1 MNWLARSAPVMAY
14 RYFPQQAEPMPRV
27 ADYRSELLS
36 AVDEL
41 PPLPLVLNRVIALLN
56 DNNASSAQIAAMI
69 EKDTV
74 LAGSVLRCV
83 NSAYYGLT
91 SQVTSIR
98 HAVSML
104 GFSTVRNLSLAFSLR
119 RMLTGSRIP
128 PPRLYSRYS
137 QHSLSCAMLS
147 QYLVR
152 YVKVEDPDTAF
163 AAGLFHDIGKLLI
176 LTTFPDLTPK
186 LIEEYE
192 HTEKTWEQCEQALL
206 QITHPEVS
214 RIVMEKWKLPASIQV
229 AVEYHHR
236 PLECPREADQTLT
249 LAQILHAADTYV
261 NEYGLEILPTKRA
274 SSNLADR
281 AFEEIGL
288 RQRMPEVLERF
299 KAEYES
305 IRSLF

>member
-1 MNWLARSAPVMAY
+1 MAY
-14 RYFPQQAEPMPRV
+14 RYFQQHAERESRV
-27 ADYRSELLS
+27 SDYRAELLA

-56 DNNASSAQIAAMI
+56 DTNASSAQIANMI

-83 NSAYYGLT
+83 NSAYYGLA

-119 RMLTGSRIP
+119 RMLTGARIP
-128 PPRLYSRYS
+128 PPRLYTRYS

-152 YVKVEDPDTAF
+152 YIKVEDPDTAF

-192 HTEKTWEQCEQALL
+192 RGEKTWEECERGVL

-214 RIVMEKWKLPASIQV
+214 RIVMEKWKLPASIQT

-236 PLECPREADQTLT
+236 PLECPREGGQTVT

-261 NEYGLEILPTKRA
+261 NEYGLEILPTKRP
-274 SSNLADR
+274 SPNVADR
-281 AFEEIGL
+281 AFEELGI
-288 RQRMPEVLERF
+288 RHRMPEVLERF

>member
-1 MNWLARSAPVMAY
+1 MAY
-14 RYFPQQAEPMPRV
+14 RYFQQTEPTPRLT
-27 ADYRSELLS
+27 DYRAELL
-36 AVDEL
+36 AAIDDL

-56 DNNASSAQIAAMI
+56 DSNASSAQIAALI

-83 NSAYYGLT
+83 NSAYYGLQST
-91 SQVTSIR
+91 VTSIR
-98 HAVSML
+98 HAVAML

-119 RMLTGSRIP
+119 RMLTGSRVP
-128 PPRLYSRYS
+128 PPRLYARYS

-152 YVKVEDPDTAF
+152 YTRGDDPDTAF

-176 LTTFPDLTPK
+176 LTTFPDLIPK
-186 LIEEYE
+186 LTEEYE
-192 HTEKTWEQCEQALL
+192 RGECSWEECERQVL

-214 RIVMEKWKLPASIQV
+214 RIVMEKWKLPASIQR

-236 PLECPREADQTLT
+236 PQACPREGDQAVT
-249 LAQILHAADTYV
+249 LADIVHAADLYV
-261 NEYGLEILPTKRA
+261 NEYGLEILPTKRP
-274 SSNLADR
+274 SPYPADR
-281 AFEEIGL
+281 AFEDIGL
-288 RQRMPEVLERF
+288 RQKMPEVLERF
-299 KAEYES
+299 KSEYES